1 MRNPQKGR
9 GCYRKRKAFP
19 LILRKES
26 VFLATQCPYHTP
38 SPPDNLYK
46 DLTADRDSLKKENE
60 SLTAQQEK
68 IEKELASTKEMNFTL
83 ARQVGKAGSE
93 KKSLDDMLKDF
104 FYGKEKN

>member
-1 MRNPQKGR
+1 MA
-9 GCYRKRKAFP
+9 Y
-19 LILRKES
+19 LDMKEEEIEKL
-26 VFLATQCPYHTP
+26 VEELNTTI
-38 SPPDNLYK
+38 K

-93 KKSLDDMLKDF
+93 KKSLDEMLKDF

>member
-1 MRNPQKGR
+1 MAYLEMTEEELEKLVNE
-9 GCYRKRKAFP
+9 
-19 LILRKES
+19 LNTTI
-26 VFLATQCPYHTP
+26 
-38 SPPDNLYK
+38 K

-83 ARQVGKAGSE
+83 ARQVGKVGSE